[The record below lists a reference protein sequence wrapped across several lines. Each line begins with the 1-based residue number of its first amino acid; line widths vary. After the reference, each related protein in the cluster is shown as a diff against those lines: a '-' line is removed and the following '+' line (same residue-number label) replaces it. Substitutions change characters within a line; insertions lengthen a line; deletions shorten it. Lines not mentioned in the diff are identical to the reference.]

1 MSEMDMDIKHGALE
15 DANAQMKQVAA
26 TMNSALETIVQR
38 LDAIRSE
45 FTGEAAKEFAEF
57 KQAVNSLDSS
67 LSQQFNQ
74 GADLLSDAH
83 GIIRNGDRKSAYL
96 FQR

>member
-26 TMNSALETIVQR
+26 TMNSALDTIVQR

-45 FTGEAAKEFAEF
+45 FSGEAAKEFAEF
-57 KQAVNSLDSS
+57 KQAVNNLDSS
-67 LSQQFNQ
+67 LSQQFDQ
-74 GADLLSDAH
+74 GANLLADAH

>member
-1 MSEMDMDIKHGALE
+1 MSDMDMDIKHGALE
-15 DANAQMKQVAA
+15 EANAQMKQVAA
-26 TMNSALETIVQR
+26 AMSSAVETVVQR

-57 KQAVNSLDSS
+57 KQVVNSLDSN
-67 LSQQFNQ
+67 LSKQFDQ
-74 GADLLSDAH
+74 GAVLLSDAH
-83 GIIRNGDRKSAYL
+83 GIIRNGDRKSAFL

>member
-1 MSEMDMDIKHGALE
+1 MSEMDMDIKHGALQ
-15 DANAQMKQVAA
+15 DANDRMKQVAA
-26 TMNSALETIVQR
+26 TMNGALDTIVQR
-38 LDAIRSE
+38 LDAIRTE

-57 KQAVNSLDSS
+57 KQAVNSLDAS
-67 LSQQFNQ
+67 LSSQFDK
-74 GADLLSDAH
+74 GADLLADAH

>member
-26 TMNSALETIVQR
+26 TMNSALDTIVQR

-45 FTGEAAKEFAEF
+45 FSGEAAKEFAEF

-67 LSQQFNQ
+67 LSQQFDK
-74 GADLLSDAH
+74 GANLLTDAH

>member
-1 MSEMDMDIKHGALE
+1 MSEMDMDVRHGALE

-26 TMNSALETIVQR
+26 TMNAALDEIMQR
-38 LDAIRSE
+38 LDAIRTE

-57 KQAVNSLDSS
+57 KQAVNSLDAS
-67 LSQQFNQ
+67 LSHQFDK
-74 GADLLSDAH
+74 GADLLADAH